1 MTKSREQHGG
11 KRAGAGRKPVPPVS
25 VEGAPDML
33 ALLQDIALG
42 KVDASPNQVKA
53 AIAAIRYTHEPVS
66 PAKKKQPAED
76 SDDPFGLSLRW
87 PFGEAE
93 AE

>member
-1 MTKSREQHGG
+1 MKSREQHGG
-11 KRAGAGRKPVPPVS
+11 KRTGAGRKPVPSVS

-76 SDDPFGLSLRW
+76 SDDPFGLPLRW
-87 PFGEAE
+87 PFGEDE